1 MYKKCEGFSKHVRYK
16 VGEGSKVQFRH
27 DIWCREQLLKFL
39 FPELFTIARGKD
51 VWVSNHMQFRNGNI
65 H

>member
-1 MYKKCEGFSKHVRYK
+1 LYKECESFSKHVRYK
-16 VGEGSKVQFRH
+16 VGDESKVQFWH

-39 FPELFTIARGKD
+39 FPELFTIALGKD
-51 VWVSNHMQFRNGNI
+51 AGVSNHMQFRNGNI